1 MRLGAG
7 LPSTDCVCQ
16 VVATCAEA
24 ARLLAVAGP
33 VLGGSSLMSWL
44 TDCPLSDGAAW
55 DDLGLGEEAVEG
67 YGSPEALAAVTGTL
81 PLALSFGVLSPAGK
95 TQTVAGGLGGR
106 RGLSSSGELLFC
118 LPCTP
123 ATGSLQELS
132 HQAAPR
138 RAGMAAA

>member
-7 LPSTDCVCQ
+7 LPSTECVWR
-16 VVATCAEA
+16 VTATCAEA
-24 ARLLAVAGP
+24 ALLLAVAGP
-33 VLGGSSLMSWL
+33 VLGGSSLRSWL

-118 LPCTP
+118 LPCNPCDGEPPRAFTP
-123 ATGSLQELS
+123 GCPAQG
-132 HQAAPR
+132 R
-138 RAGMAAA
+138 IAAA